1 MNFRERF
8 IASLDFS
15 KPDKISFIPGGPR
28 ESTLRRW
35 RSEGLGENQD
45 YMEALC
51 SIIGIEYKK
60 PDTSKYISVSFA
72 MNPIFEEKILKH
84 EEGHYIVQDWMG
96 AIVEISD
103 TYDLSYLRAAKDFVT
118 RKWHK
123 FPVETR
129 NDWYEM
135 KKRYDPYDPVR
146 LPQNFDELAIANKNR
161 TWLQSLSFH
170 GPFWQLREWCG
181 FEGLCMLMIEDP
193 DFVEEMAEFWKGFV
207 LVVMERFFEKATCD
221 HILISEDMA
230 YKEKSMI
237 SPQMAKK
244 FLAPCWESWSE
255 KARQNGCKLIEIDS
269 DGYIGELIPVWIES
283 GVNVCS
289 PIEIA
294 AGNNLIEY
302 RKKFG
307 KNMAYRGGVDKR
319 AIAKGGKAL
328 EEAMSFIPFLLEDG
342 GYIPSCDHGV
352 PPDISWGNF
361 IEYGRILAKMTGWL
375 KN

>member
-1 MNFRERF
+1 MTPRERF

-28 ESTLRRW
+28 ESTLKRW
-35 RSEGLGENQD
+35 HAEGLPENRD
-45 YMEALC
+45 YMEVVCEIL
-51 SIIGIEYKK
+51 GIEYEKS
-60 PDTSKYISVSFA
+60 DTSKHISVSFR
-72 MNPIFEEKILKH
+72 MNPMFEEKILQHKD
-84 EEGHYIVQDWMG
+84 GHYIVQDWMG

-103 TYDLSYLRAAKDFVT
+103 KYDLSYLRYAKDFVT
-118 RKWHK
+118 RKWYK

-129 NDWYEM
+129 KDWEEM
-135 KKRYDPYDPVR
+135 KKRYDPNDPIR
-146 LPQNFDELAIANKNR
+146 LPEDFDELAKFNKNR
-161 TWLQSLSFH
+161 TWVQSLSFA

-181 FEGLCMLMIEDP
+181 FEGLCMLMVEDP
-193 DFVEEMAEFWKGFV
+193 DFVEEMAIFWKDFV
-207 LVVMERFFEKATCD
+207 LAVMERFFEKATCD
-221 HILISEDMA
+221 HVLISEDMA

-237 SPQMAKK
+237 SPDMARKFLSPCWKAWSERAKK
-244 FLAPCWESWSE
+244 S
-255 KARQNGCKLIEIDS
+255 GCTLIEIDS

-283 GVNVCS
+283 GINVCS

-294 AGNNLIEY
+294 AGNNLVQY

-328 EEAMSFIPFLLEDG
+328 EQATSFIPFLLEDG

-352 PPDISWGNF
+352 PPDISWQNF
-361 IEYGRILAKMTGWL
+361 IEYSRILARMTGWL
-375 KN
+375 K